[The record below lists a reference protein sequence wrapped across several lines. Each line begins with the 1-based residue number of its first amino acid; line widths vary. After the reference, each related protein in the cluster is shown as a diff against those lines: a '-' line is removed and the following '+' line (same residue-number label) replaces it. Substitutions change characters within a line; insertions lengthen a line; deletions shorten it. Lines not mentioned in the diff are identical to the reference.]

1 MQIGSQTASQINNIE
16 HLNWN
21 FNMWWNTFNLH
32 IEMQKNEKEII
43 DFLSQIQSELKAKWI
58 YSQEIQNWEMVLKNN
73 IQKRSTDWIVDW
85 FKEYAW
91 KVKEVTETTE
101 QLSDTFWK
109 LYKLWSTIGSFITLL
124 F

>member
-73 IQKRSTDWIVDW
+73 IQKRSTDWILDW